1 MNIPKKT
8 QLQLQMLDF
17 KVQDE
22 FLMLHPNLFNDQ
34 SIWEHICKS
43 LNIDPKEYKDG
54 VMVATMGV
62 KKV

>member
-1 MNIPKKT
+1 
-8 QLQLQMLDF
+8 MLDF

-22 FLMLHPNLFNDQ
+22 FLMLHPNLFDDQ
-34 SIWEHICKS
+34 ATWEHVCKS

-54 VMVATMGV
+54 VMVSTIGV

>member
-22 FLMLHPNLFNDQ
+22 FLMLHPNLFDGQ
-34 SIWEHICKS
+34 SVWEHICKS
-43 LNIDPKEYKDG
+43 LNIDAKKYKDG
-54 VMVATMGV
+54 VMVSTIGV